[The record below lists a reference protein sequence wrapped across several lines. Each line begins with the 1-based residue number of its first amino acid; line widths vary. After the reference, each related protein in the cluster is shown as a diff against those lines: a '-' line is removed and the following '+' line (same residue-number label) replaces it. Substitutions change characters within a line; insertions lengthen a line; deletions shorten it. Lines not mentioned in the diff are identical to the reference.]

1 MPVAKLT
8 PTFTFTED
16 RLQAL
21 QAVVPEAFADGQVN
35 WATLKEALAPHLED
49 EGPGTEHFGL
59 FWPGKRQARR
69 MAAQPSKG
77 TLRPVKGEGVNEAD
91 THNLFIEGDNLEVL
105 KLLQK
110 SYAGRVKLIY
120 IDPPYNTGN
129 DFVYKDNFAEPLA
142 EYLQRTGQADTE
154 GLLTT
159 NPKAGGRFHSNWL
172 NMMLPRLMLARTLL
186 SEDGVIF
193 VSIDDNEV
201 ANLRHLLGEIFGEE
215 NIIGTIVWQKSKKG
229 DAKLIAINHEYILV
243 AAIDKQKITKN
254 GKWRIKK
261 PGADEVLEYYN
272 SIRLEFGE
280 DHKLINEKMKNWY
293 NSLPK
298 NDPRRAH
305 QHYNWSDDKGLY
317 FAADFAGPD
326 DGRKSRPRYDIIH
339 PVTGKPCKKPS
350 TGWRWDETRTKQ
362 ALLANPPLIH
372 FGPDET
378 TIPCRKSYL
387 FEIDSEPFASVF
399 YRDGR
404 AGTLELENLV
414 GKGAIDFPKDV
425 KTLKELI
432 EISSQKDCV
441 VIDFFSGSSTTAQ
454 AVLELNREDGGNRRF
469 IMVQVPETT
478 PKDSAARQAGY
489 QTIADIGKERI
500 RRVIKKLAD
509 SPQAEL
515 IAKRD
520 TAEDLGFAVY
530 KLDRSHFKAWQDY
543 DGPPDPAALDDLFSD
558 QIDPLL
564 PGWQPRALLDEIL
577 LLQGFPLDSRRTRLK
592 SLKSNVVVQVECDWF
607 SYRLFVCLDA
617 TLNPATLDALP
628 LNLDDKFIGLDSAL
642 TDQTKQE
649 LTDRCTLVVL

>member
-1 MPVAKLT
+1 MPVDKLT

-35 WATLKEALAPHLED
+35 WETLKEALGAYLGD

-69 MAAQPSKG
+69 LAAQPSKG
-77 TLRPVKGEGVNEAD
+77 TLRPVLGEGVNED
-91 THNLFIEGDNLEVL
+91 STDNLFIEGDNLEVL

-129 DFVYKDNFAEPLA
+129 DFVYKDDFREPLDS
-142 EYLQRTGQADTE
+142 YLQKSGQADAE
-154 GLLTT
+154 GLLTS

-201 ANLRHLLGEIFGEE
+201 ANLRQIMSEIFGEE
-215 NIIGTIVWQKSKKG
+215 NFSAVLVWDRNRKNDAKYFSVGHEYMVVYFKNEPLLSEQEIIFRGEKEGVEEVKFEFERLRTATKSDWNSVRKGLIEFYSKIPPDDPRHPMTRFTRVDEKGPYRDDGNINWPGGNGPRYEVLHPITQKPCKLPISGWRYPRPERFWDEVKKG
-229 DAKLIAINHEYILV
+229 
-243 AAIDKQKITKN
+243 
-254 GKWRIKK
+254 RIVF
-261 PGADEVLEYYN
+261 GADETTVPRVRTNLFENNDQVMKSVHYSYAQTSAN
-272 SIRLEFGE
+272 QFNALFDGIRVFE
-280 DHKLINEKMKNWY
+280 N
-293 NSLPK
+293 PK
-298 NDPRRAH
+298 P
-305 QHYNWSDDKGLY
+305 SDDLKRLIAY
-317 FAADFAGPD
+317 ITSPD
-326 DGRKSRPRYDIIH
+326 DF
-339 PVTGKPCKKPS
+339 V
-350 TGWRWDETRTKQ
+350 
-362 ALLANPPLIH
+362 L
-372 FGPDET
+372 
-378 TIPCRKSYL
+378 
-387 FEIDSEPFASVF
+387 
-399 YRDGR
+399 
-404 AGTLELENLV
+404 
-414 GKGAIDFPKDV
+414 
-425 KTLKELI
+425 
-432 EISSQKDCV
+432 
-441 VIDFFSGSSTTAQ
+441 DFFSGSSTTAQ

-469 IMVQVPETT
+469 IMVQMPEPT

-543 DGPPDPAALDDLFSD
+543 DGPPDPAALDDLFN
-558 QIDPLL
+558 QFEDPLIA
-564 PGWQPRALLDEIL
+564 GWQPRALLDEVL
-577 LLQGFPLDSRRTRLK
+577 LLQGFPLDSLCTRLTEFT
-592 SLKSNVVVQVECDWF
+592 SNVIIEVHCDWF
-607 SYRLFVCLDA
+607 SFRLFVCFDA
-617 TLNPATLDALP
+617 TIQPATIAQLQINP
-628 LNLDDKFIGLDSAL
+628 DDKFICLDSAL
-642 TDQTKQE
+642 TDQLRQQ
-649 LTDRCTLVVL
+649 LADRCKLTVL